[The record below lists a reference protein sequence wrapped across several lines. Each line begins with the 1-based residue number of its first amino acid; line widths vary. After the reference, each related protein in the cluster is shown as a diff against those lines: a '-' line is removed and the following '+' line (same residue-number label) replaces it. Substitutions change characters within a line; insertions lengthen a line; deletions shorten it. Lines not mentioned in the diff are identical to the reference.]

1 MFPLL
6 SEILLADT
14 SHDYAGMGRDGA
26 GNASPC
32 SPEREGSVR
41 AYHVTVRKV
50 GPISIWVCLEKKN
63 PSSTVNAEEG

>member
-14 SHDYAGMGRDGA
+14 PHGYAGMGRDGA
-26 GNASPC
+26 GDASPC

-50 GPISIWVCLEKKN
+50 GPISI
-63 PSSTVNAEEG
+63 